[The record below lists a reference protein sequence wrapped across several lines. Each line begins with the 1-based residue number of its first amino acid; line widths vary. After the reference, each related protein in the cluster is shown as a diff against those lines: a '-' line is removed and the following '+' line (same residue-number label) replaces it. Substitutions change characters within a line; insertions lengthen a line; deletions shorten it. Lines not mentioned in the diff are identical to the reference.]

1 MLLNAVSF
9 SVEFDRFLTEIIVNL
24 APIPGDAAVFPLVP
38 SLLLLIFVI
47 VMEGWI
53 WYKRLITTIS
63 FSVAD
68 RFGKSYVISP
78 ISNRSAR

>member
-1 MLLNAVSF
+1 MKLDLFSTYLSGSWQWYRFSVGGLILLLLNAVSF

-47 VMEGWI
+47 VMEG
-53 WYKRLITTIS
+53 
-63 FSVAD
+63 
-68 RFGKSYVISP
+68 
-78 ISNRSAR
+78 